1 MSKTSNVV
9 MSELTST
16 AVSDFP
22 AFVRLKDKYKQEL
35 NKAADLAARCE
46 VLLTSHEPDAWKEP
60 QELGYQYM
68 GPGTKLKKTF
78 GAWRSRH

>member
-1 MSKTSNVV
+1 

-35 NKAADLAARCE
+35 VEDGLNKAADLAARRE
-46 VLLTSHEPDAWKEP
+46 VLLTSHEPDA
-60 QELGYQYM
+60 
-68 GPGTKLKKTF
+68 
-78 GAWRSRH
+78 